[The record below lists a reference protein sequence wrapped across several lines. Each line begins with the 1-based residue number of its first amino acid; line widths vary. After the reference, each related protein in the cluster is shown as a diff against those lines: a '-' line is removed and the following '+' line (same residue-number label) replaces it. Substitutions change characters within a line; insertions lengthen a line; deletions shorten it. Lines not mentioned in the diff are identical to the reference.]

1 MERIDNNGLLRSIRY
16 ILGVNDKVMSDIFK
30 LGGSSIKE
38 EDVKKILSK
47 EDTPEFEKCSN
58 IDTEMFLNGL
68 ITYKRGK
75 KEGGGTEP
83 EDATGR
89 INNNDIFK
97 KLRIAFNL
105 RSEDIMEVFT
115 LAESTITAAEI
126 SAIARK
132 EGHRNYKECGNR
144 YIRVLL
150 KGLAPYTRK

>member
-30 LGGSSIKE
+30 LGGSSIEE

-47 EDTPEFEKCSN
+47 EDSPDFKKCSN

-68 ITYKRGK
+68 IIYKRGK
-75 KEGGGTEP
+75 KEDGGTEP

-105 RSEDIMEVFT
+105 RSEDIMEVFAI
-115 LAESTITAAEI
+115 AESMITAAEI
-126 SAIARK
+126 SAISRK
-132 EGHRNYKECGNR
+132 YGHRNYKECGNR

-150 KGLAPYTRK
+150 KGLALYTRK